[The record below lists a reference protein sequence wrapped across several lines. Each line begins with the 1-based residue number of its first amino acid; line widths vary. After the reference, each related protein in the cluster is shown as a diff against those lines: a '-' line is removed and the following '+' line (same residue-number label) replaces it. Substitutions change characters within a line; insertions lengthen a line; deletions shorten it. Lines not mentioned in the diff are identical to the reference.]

1 MKKKKDKTEGPQGIF
16 GTTESPDGN
25 IPSEGGK
32 TSRGSG
38 KKEKALSAAGKIIW
52 GIFVLVTL
60 FNTIY
65 FLQEDEYGVI
75 RTLGN
80 TQIVETP
87 GMKFKIP
94 YFQQVIKVSKAAK
107 QFSVGYDLESDVS
120 VEGESFMITS
130 DYNFV
135 NVDFYIEYKVSD
147 PVKAVYASKD
157 PVHILQ
163 NISKSCVRTVI
174 GSYDV
179 DSVLTTGKNEI
190 QSKVKDMIIAQ
201 LDRHDVGLQ
210 VVNVTIQDSEPPT
223 AEVMEA
229 FKAVETAKQ
238 GKETAINNANKYRN
252 EKLPGAKAQIDKIM
266 QEAEA
271 EKTRRVNEA
280 NGEVAKFN
288 AMYEEYVKNPQ
299 VTKQRMFYE
308 AMEEVLPGLKVVID
322 GTNQMDTILPL
333 DSFVAAQAPAA
344 QAQDGR
350 EDPGHPGEEARQAA
364 DQEPE
369 EGGEE

>member
-1 MKKKKDKTEGPQGIF
+1 M
-16 GTTESPDGN
+16 
-25 IPSEGGK
+25 
-32 TSRGSG
+32 
-38 KKEKALSAAGKIIW
+38 
-52 GIFVLVTL
+52 
-60 FNTIY
+60 
-65 FLQEDEYGVI
+65 
-75 RTLGN
+75 
-80 TQIVETP
+80 
-87 GMKFKIP
+87 
-94 YFQQVIKVSKAAK
+94 
-107 QFSVGYDLESDVS
+107 
-120 VEGESFMITS
+120 
-130 DYNFV
+130 
-135 NVDFYIEYKVSD
+135 
-147 PVKAVYASKD
+147 
-157 PVHILQ
+157 
-163 NISKSCVRTVI
+163 
-174 GSYDV
+174 
-179 DSVLTTGKNEI
+179 
-190 QSKVKDMIIAQ
+190 
-201 LDRHDVGLQ
+201 
-210 VVNVTIQDSEPPT
+210 TIQDSEPPT

-271 EKTRRVNEA
+271 EKTQRVNEA

>member
-1 MKKKKDKTEGPQGIF
+1 MESFDPDMEEKVKNAVKRARRFATLGFALALVLVF
-16 GTTESPDGN
+16 GTGSFYN
-25 IPSEGGK
+25 IEEQEQAVLTTFGK
-32 TSRGSG
+32 AVSVTAPGLHFKFPLIQRVQKVNTTIQGF
-38 KKEKALSAAGKIIW
+38 ALG
-52 GIFVLVTL
+52 
-60 FNTIY
+60 Y
-65 FLQEDEYGVI
+65 DQED
-75 RTLGN
+75 N
-80 TQIVETP
+80 
-87 GMKFKIP
+87 
-94 YFQQVIKVSKAAK
+94 VS
-107 QFSVGYDLESDVS
+107 QEEDSL
-120 VEGESFMITS
+120 MITS

-308 AMEEVLPGLKVVID
+308 ALEEVLPGLKVVID

-333 DSFVAAQAPAA
+333 DSFVGAQAPTA